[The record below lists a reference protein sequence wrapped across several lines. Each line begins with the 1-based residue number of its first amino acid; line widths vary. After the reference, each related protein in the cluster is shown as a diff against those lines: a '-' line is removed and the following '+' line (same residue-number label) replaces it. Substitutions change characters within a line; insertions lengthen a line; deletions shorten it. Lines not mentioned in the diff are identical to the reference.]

1 MMKILRLI
9 AVLGLAFN
17 GVAVSASED
26 PACAQLDH
34 TFQSYT
40 AGQLRAI
47 AGTCDDKSVA
57 RLFYNRAYHKDLLSE
72 GRALSGIITSNAEPD
87 GYHVTS
93 YRLYIALV
101 EELSFQW
108 FPEPNARVAFLNK
121 VYERRGEVIE
131 LRLHGY
137 DRLADALDSKYL
149 N

>member
-1 MMKILRLI
+1 MMKMLRLI
-9 AVLGLAFN
+9 ASLGLAFS
-17 GVAVSASED
+17 GVAAAGQD
-26 PACAQLDH
+26 PACEQLDH

-40 AGQLRAI
+40 AEQLRAI
-47 AGTCDDKSVA
+47 AGTCHEKSVA

-72 GRALSGIITSNAEPD
+72 GRALSGIITRNAEPA
-87 GYHVTS
+87 GYHVAS

-101 EELSFQW
+101 EELSLQW
-108 FPEPNARVAFLNK
+108 FPKAEDRVAFLNE

>member
-1 MMKILRLI
+1 MKMLRWI
-9 AVLGLAFN
+9 AVVGMVFS
-17 GVAVSASED
+17 GVAAASQD
-26 PACAQLDH
+26 PACEQLDR
-34 TFQSYT
+34 TFQTYT

-47 AGTCDDKSVA
+47 AGTCHKKSVA

-72 GRALSGIITSNAEPD
+72 GLALSGIITKNAEPD

-101 EELSFQW
+101 EELSLQW
-108 FPEPNARVAFLNK
+108 FPKAKDRVAFLNK

-137 DRLADALDSKYL
+137 DRLADALDRKYL